1 MGKDVFVGNIPFET
15 TEEEL
20 RTLFTVAGTVGK
32 IHLQNDPRTGKF
44 KGCGF
49 VKMANAA
56 EAKEAI
62 TVLDGALLHNR
73 LIEVSAVRAKQSP
86 IEEPLAPPEPPRQRR
101 TSRRR

>member
-1 MGKDVFVGNIPFET
+1 MGKDVFVDNLPFET
-15 TEEEL
+15 TEDEL

-32 IHLQNDPRTGKF
+32 IHLQTDPRSGKF

-56 EAKEAI
+56 QAQEAI

-73 LIEVSAVRAKQSP
+73 LIAVSAVRAKQ
-86 IEEPLAPPEPPRQRR
+86 PPASESAAAMEPPPKRKAP
-101 TSRRR
+101 RRR